1 MTDSRTD
8 IALKLKQLL
17 IDSSPLIEEYTA
29 TICPV
34 CIDVCCRQRHGLYR
48 EADIGYLDGLGIVA
62 PQRDE
67 ARSLEGPCESMGPWG
82 CIQPRWMRPFKCTW
96 YFCDPLLA
104 AFNNG
109 PQKKARKLTGMMQD
123 MINFYNV
130 FSAVKG

>member
-1 MTDSRTD
+1 MTDAHSD

-48 EADIGYLDGLGIVA
+48 EKDLGYLNGLGIVA

-67 ARSLEGPCESMGPWG
+67 ARSLEGPCESMGPGG
-82 CIQPRWMRPFKCTW
+82 CIQPRWLRPFKCTW
-96 YFCDPLLA
+96 FFCDPLLEA
-104 AFNNG
+104 LNNG

-123 MINFYNV
+123 MINFYNAL
-130 FSAVKG
+130 SEVKG